1 MSTLEVWAVDNVTVE
16 DGVTEV
22 CDAVCND
29 DSLLVGLFGDA
40 ISSNRE
46 INSEHYTDYLSIN
59 FRLVKKAP

>member
-1 MSTLEVWAVDNVTVE
+1 MSTLEVWAVDDVMFV
-16 DGVTEV
+16 DGVIEV

-46 INSEHYTDYLSIN
+46 INSEL
-59 FRLVKKAP
+59 